1 MASKSKVPAKP
12 PVIANGMSL
21 RGNRSEN
28 VGGPDRKRLRRANG
42 EAAAEKA
49 EKARMKVSIDKT
61 RKQSLRKVA
70 VVQQAAKLAD
80 KENHH
85 HPSLPARSKVPRAE
99 ELVPGSDDDCEREK
113 EEMIQKNAEKKAKKR
128 LTRRLIE
135 GEIAIM
141 DTGNAPVKIKR
152 KADNAAIAEFSAKKV
167 KTGKKPLGG
176 LRADWSIKDNVPLQ
190 ALHPHVNNQD
200 SDHEP
205 MGGISDDDN
214 SISGERAALDVDP
227 TGFRFKSLAKVN
239 LTPVVPTQQL
249 SAKRQQTLLRK
260 KKITRN
266 DVPDGIR
273 REFYDKYIP
282 YAIHL
287 AGKKDAWYN
296 PTYSDAYQS
305 WVAVLVQ
312 GENGFGQP
320 SSDHISVAETL
331 INNTLSQIRNR
342 TKEAAVKALD
352 ILLSEEKK
360 TTIEEKKN
368 YVKWLQGG
376 GLYDAA
382 PPFYFKIF
390 NAATNKRKGPFQ
402 SFLIAFTF
410 SLHMAAISG
419 VPANHIGDDDSSPVV
434 KQPGALVMAI
444 QAVKRALFYYRSGVK
459 EEPNPRDTLSHFS
472 HSNWADHNEI
482 SIDKYGE
489 SITKLIPTTTCIQ
502 NLVKQLTERQWT
514 MVNQEAVQF
523 TLKETAPPSPPTS
536 GSYDENPK
544 LIDDD
549 SDEDEDDAQP
559 QQGPAPCEDDFDGLQ
574 PSTDEPID
582 EGPDDLLDFAANTNM
597 RYQSLPTDNEEDE
610 SVTESDN
617 SGIPGAA
624 QSQAGIKWVRWDGDE
639 SDSAVGS
646 DSIHDF
652 ESDFDELEEHE

>member
-1 MASKSKVPAKP
+1 MS
-12 PVIANGMSL
+12 NGF
-21 RGNRSEN
+21 R
-28 VGGPDRKRLRRANG
+28 V
-42 EAAAEKA
+42 EAC
-49 EKARMKVSIDKT
+49 T
-61 RKQSLRKVA
+61 TP
-70 VVQQAAKLAD
+70 
-80 KENHH
+80 HH
-85 HPSLPARSKVPRAE
+85 H
-99 ELVPGSDDDCEREK
+99 
-113 EEMIQKNAEKKAKKR
+113 
-128 LTRRLIE
+128 
-135 GEIAIM
+135 
-141 DTGNAPVKIKR
+141 
-152 KADNAAIAEFSAKKV
+152 
-167 KTGKKPLGG
+167 
-176 LRADWSIKDNVPLQ
+176 
-190 ALHPHVNNQD
+190 
-200 SDHEP
+200 
-205 MGGISDDDN
+205 
-214 SISGERAALDVDP
+214 SISRYSMPPRTRGRYVNPPRWLERSD
-227 TGFRFKSLAKVN
+227 N
-239 LTPVVPTQQL
+239 L
-249 SAKRQQTLLRK
+249 LL
-260 KKITRN
+260 
-266 DVPDGIR
+266 
-273 REFYDKYIP
+273 
-282 YAIHL
+282 
-287 AGKKDAWYN
+287 
-296 PTYSDAYQS
+296 
-305 WVAVLVQ
+305 
-312 GENGFGQP
+312 
-320 SSDHISVAETL
+320 
-331 INNTLSQIRNR
+331 
-342 TKEAAVKALD
+342 
-352 ILLSEEKK
+352 
-360 TTIEEKKN
+360 
-368 YVKWLQGG
+368 
-376 GLYDAA
+376 
-382 PPFYFKIF
+382 
-390 NAATNKRKGPFQ
+390 KGPFQ

-549 SDEDEDDAQP
+549 SDEDEDDSQP
-559 QQGPAPCEDDFDGLQ
+559 QQVGPAPCEDDFDDLQ

-582 EGPDDLLDFAANTNM
+582 EGPDDLLDFAGGNTNM

-624 QSQAGIKWVRWDGDE
+624 QSQTGIKWVRWDGDE